1 MGCPP
6 HPLSSQGS
14 PRTCGFFLGRPL
26 PLFSDTS
33 FSPLEARGWLDLA
46 LDSLIVLPAAVR
58 RSRRGEEGQS
68 VMAYHAD
75 QCLSPHPLPQR
86 RWALGATEL
95 THGAARDKR
104 SCRSLPQSQPG
115 HGHAPAPAARSPP
128 PPGKDAQPPQLPP
141 GPSAGMGVA
150 GGVSAWPGGDKD
162 QGLPSK
168 NAS

>member
-1 MGCPP
+1 M
-6 HPLSSQGS
+6 
-14 PRTCGFFLGRPL
+14 
-26 PLFSDTS
+26 
-33 FSPLEARGWLDLA
+33 
-46 LDSLIVLPAAVR
+46 
-58 RSRRGEEGQS
+58 
-68 VMAYHAD
+68 MAYHAD

-168 NAS
+168 NTS